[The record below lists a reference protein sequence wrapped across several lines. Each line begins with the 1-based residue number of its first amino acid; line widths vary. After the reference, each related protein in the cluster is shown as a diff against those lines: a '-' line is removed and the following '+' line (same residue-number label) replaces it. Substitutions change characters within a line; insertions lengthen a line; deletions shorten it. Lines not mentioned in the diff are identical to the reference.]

1 MTKPIAELEPGLA
14 FRLPYSGKSGVV
26 VGHGN
31 SGSRVKYDGSDR
43 KVKLESSRTGQSVE
57 FDAPGRVVIISSGT
71 EVEPLGSS
79 L

>member
-1 MTKPIAELEPGLA
+1 MTKPLAELEPGRT

-43 KVKLESSRTGQSVE
+43 KVRLDRRTGQSVE
-57 FDAPGRVVIISSGT
+57 FDAAGRVVIISSGT